1 MSNQPSAVPLP
12 DRIAGCLLGAA
23 IGAELGYAKA
33 AHPER
38 YQFKSSADILGF
50 VPQRATRA
58 AGDEKRIYTAS
69 LTPFIGLGVRAYLAQ
84 GGRATPEVFA
94 ACLKDDAQIAAGVFS
109 WDGVHTTQEVL
120 KEGMNPR
127 LGGLLNAPCG
137 LIAAAMPAVG
147 IYHFADPEYA
157 YLDGVELASVSQPRE
172 GADWA
177 ALCAAGIAAA
187 FDPAASEETI
197 IETVLKISHR
207 HCKDVFYQINHLLRM
222 PMRRGQVD
230 EAAFAELW
238 MAGGGRGDGHNDTN
252 WIAHNPMMYVL
263 PLFRVYGGNAVR
275 FMALM
280 TAATPFSWYDAGTG
294 GHPVPAIVGGA
305 MIGAMHGP
313 QAFPA
318 EWLAWAELIVAP
330 WLAIEQIVSRRLAAE
345 QAIIAD
351 TEKLRAAPSGEISR
365 LEDKVYGCLL
375 AGAIGN
381 AMGSVVEGK
390 HYWEIDEQH
399 PGGIQT
405 VLDPARLEGEDDN
418 QMAML
423 LVETYMA
430 RDGLP
435 VMARHFGE
443 TWRERLNRDHFYALC
458 MGHAYDLIREGWD
471 PRITGHWSVV
481 TGSTVMCMEP
491 VGIYHTCD
499 PDYAS
504 IDAMAISYMYQRGA
518 DNLAATMLAATVAEA
533 FRSDA
538 TVASVLEAAL
548 IAAGDTPLRSF
559 DARLFKTAGE
569 YIRFVLDVADK
580 YDDVLAARPELYAK
594 CLFYHMIDPLELWAL
609 SLAMFKIAQGDV
621 RQAAIGG
628 TNIGRDS
635 DTIAGRAAML
645 SGALKGS
652 AGVPREWMALF
663 KPESLARIRANAGR
677 LAELAGVKRL
687 ARMKKRQAVARTADR
702 DRA

>member
-1 MSNQPSAVPLP
+1 MNDSQPAITLKE
-12 DRIAGCLLGAA
+12 RIQGCLVGAA
-23 IGAELGYAKA
+23 IGAELGFAKA

-38 YQFKSSADILGF
+38 YRFQNPKDVLNF
-50 VPQRATRA
+50 VPQRATKA
-58 AGDEKRIYTAS
+58 VGEPKRVTAAS
-69 LTPFIGLGVRAYLAQ
+69 LLPFINLGVQAYLAH
-84 GGRATPEVFA
+84 GGRATPETFA

-120 KEGMNPR
+120 KEGMHPR
-127 LGGLLNAPCG
+127 IAGLLNAPCG

-147 IYHFADPEYA
+147 IYHFGDPEYA

-187 FDPAASEETI
+187 FDPAATVESITEA
-197 IETVLKISHR
+197 VLKISHR
-207 HCKDVFYQINHLLRM
+207 HCKDTYYQINHMFRM
-222 PMRRGQVD
+222 PARRQQVD
-230 EAAFAELW
+230 DIAFAEWW
-238 MAGGGRGDGHNDTN
+238 MTCGGRGDGRNDTT

-263 PLFRVYGGNAVR
+263 PLLRAYGPDAVR

-280 TAATPFSWYDAGTG
+280 TAATPFSWYDAMTG
-294 GHPVPAIVGGA
+294 GHPVPAIIGGA
-305 MIGAMHGP
+305 IIGALLGP

-318 EWLAWAELIVAP
+318 EWRTWAEPLAAP
-330 WLAIEQIVSRRLAAE
+330 WLAIEQVVDRRLATERAVL
-345 QAIIAD
+345 AD
-351 TEKLRAAPSGEISR
+351 TERLQATPSGELS
-365 LEDKVYGCLL
+365 LLQDKVYGCLL

-381 AMGSVVEGK
+381 AMGSVVESW
-390 HYWEIDEQH
+390 HYWEIDEKY
-399 PGGIQT
+399 PGGVRT
-405 VLDPARLEGEDDN
+405 VLDPSRLEGEDDN

-491 VGIYHTCD
+491 VGIYHMND
-499 PDYAS
+499 PEYAA
-504 IDAMAISYMYQRGA
+504 IDATAISYMYQRGT

-533 FRSDA
+533 LRPEA
-538 TVASVLEAAL
+538 TVESVLQAA
-548 IAAGDTPLRSF
+548 IRAAGTTPLRTF
-559 DARLFKTAGE
+559 DERPFKTAGE
-569 YIRFVLDVADK
+569 YIRFTLEVADK
-580 YDDVLAARPELYAK
+580 YDDVLAARPELYEK

-645 SGALKGS
+645 SGALKGA
-652 AGVPREWMALF
+652 AGVPAEWMALF
-663 KPESLARIRANAGR
+663 KPEVLARIKNNASR
-677 LAELAGVKRL
+677 LAELAGSKRP
-687 ARMKKRQAVARTADR
+687 ARMKKRQAIAGSPIG
-702 DRA
+702 